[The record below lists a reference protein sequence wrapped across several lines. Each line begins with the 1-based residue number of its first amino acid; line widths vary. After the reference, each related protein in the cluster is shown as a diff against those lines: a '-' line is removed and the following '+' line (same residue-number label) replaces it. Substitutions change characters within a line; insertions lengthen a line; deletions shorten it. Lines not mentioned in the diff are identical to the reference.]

1 MARRFR
7 RSGAGCRH
15 VRLTIIT
22 LNEHKIGGILIR
34 SNPKIHS
41 RAVLCPRR
49 VNNNQSVF
57 DHPNYY
63 VVSYF
68 IDFSIFSSCNRK
80 TKLICHRSSLRRK
93 TIGVPLSRK
102 CAYSNEIRIFQIKVK
117 KAIPSTRKCRYL
129 RY

>member
-49 VNNNQSVF
+49 VIIRNLHDHRWQQLSEPERKVGTPQKLTQIRVF
-57 DHPNYY
+57 
-63 VVSYF
+63 
-68 IDFSIFSSCNRK
+68 
-80 TKLICHRSSLRRK
+80 
-93 TIGVPLSRK
+93 SRVGRLHK
-102 CAYSNEIRIFQIKVK
+102 S
-117 KAIPSTRKCRYL
+117 
-129 RY
+129 